1 MSAASAGVASAT
13 AATAVKRNF
22 FIGCPFQYNAT
33 PAVCCCSS
41 DRDFVFPVV
50 ASPRLCTKRNNPRR
64 PEKANDAT
72 IAVFLGESALFRSKE
87 SKCCDSNTTAG
98 RRLRTKFSESRLP
111 AHLSEPKSGNPT
123 SSRDGDGRYEWRGLP
138 QAAAA
143 FLRLASSRASTS
155 ATVAS
160 MTALRRP
167 FCAAIACTSLSARSI
182 FGTPLLSARAADDG
196 RVSDCAAAA
205 YFSNGTRS
213 SRLAP
218 SLTQRSTTKL

>member
-1 MSAASAGVASAT
+1 EVMPAPKATSHGFGGAGGAAGALTFMSAASAGVASAT

-33 PAVCCCSS
+33 PAVCCCLS

-64 PEKANDAT
+64 PARRQMTRQLLYFWANRTFSDGKNPSVAIPT
-72 IAVFLGESALFRSKE
+72 QRPVVDYRRS
-87 SKCCDSNTTAG
+87 
-98 RRLRTKFSESRLP
+98 LRGSYLP
-111 AHLSEPKSGNPT
+111 ARSSEPKSGGPDLKPGQARKVRAA
-123 SSRDGDGRYEWRGLP
+123 SLP

-182 FGTPLLSARAADDG
+182 F
-196 RVSDCAAAA
+196 
-205 YFSNGTRS
+205 
-213 SRLAP
+213 
-218 SLTQRSTTKL
+218 